1 MKRVDLGVFRFVQ
14 AVQAGTLVPGHDFVF
29 DLKNGGVAARQDQ
42 PEGPAA
48 YKARLAQ
55 LQSQII
61 DRQDQGRRPSP
72 LEAAS
77 LDVAAERRATCPPLP
92 FP

>member
-29 DLKNGGVAARQDQ
+29 DLKNGGVALGKIS
-42 PEGPAA
+42 PKVPAA

-55 LQSQII
+55 LQTQID
-61 DRQDQGRRPSP
+61 DRQDQGAEQV

-77 LDVAAERRATCPPLP
+77 LDDTAERRATCPPLL